1 MLGCDDNLI
10 MQSAGK
16 SIPVFAGTLYRITG
30 IGELSATWGKKL
42 LINETLQQYH
52 EECTTDRGRG
62 KHFLFVIL
70 FFSHACTICDLLLVT
85 ALIFL
90 DVFILLE

>member
-30 IGELSATWGKKL
+30 IGELSATWGRKL
-42 LINETLQQYH
+42 LINEN
-52 EECTTDRGRG
+52 
-62 KHFLFVIL
+62 
-70 FFSHACTICDLLLVT
+70 T
-85 ALIFL
+85 AATKSVPLTG
-90 DVFILLE
+90 EG